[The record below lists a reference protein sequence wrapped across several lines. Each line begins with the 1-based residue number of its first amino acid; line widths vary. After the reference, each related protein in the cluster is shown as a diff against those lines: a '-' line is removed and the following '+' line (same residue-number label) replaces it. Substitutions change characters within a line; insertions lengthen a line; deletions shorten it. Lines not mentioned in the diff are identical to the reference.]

1 MKLGRLIELLK
12 EIDPAKVV
20 ANGFGMA
27 RSYRGYYEDLAFEP
41 AHNTTIGAMLA
52 HAEDAMSREFEGYK
66 GGWYKATPETRCW
79 IADWGETVDSPI
91 QLYNLTKWRDRPRLS
106 LRTANADEIRS
117 IGRQILAQHLE
128 GEADSAKQLA
138 AAVSARSGI
147 ESALAEAGRKI
158 RENDQQLKQAYWGL
172 IDLMGQG
179 IKTIKIGSYVLQ
191 GTSDRDGVMIKVID
205 LELPSPQQRGP
216 R

>member
-1 MKLGRLIELLK
+1 M
-12 EIDPAKVV
+12 
-20 ANGFGMA
+20 
-27 RSYRGYYEDLAFEP
+27 
-41 AHNTTIGAMLA
+41 
-52 HAEDAMSREFEGYK
+52 
-66 GGWYKATPETRCW
+66 
-79 IADWGETVDSPI
+79 
-91 QLYNLTKWRDRPRLS
+91 
-106 LRTANADEIRS
+106 
-117 IGRQILAQHLE
+117 AQHLE